1 MYKIGVFTG
10 KFMPLHKGHLRS
22 IKIASKQVET
32 LYVVICYDENL
43 MKRECDK
50 YNLPYINDE
59 IRKEWLSHYLRKFK
73 NTKVVVLD
81 QTNLKPFPDGI
92 EDFKKLLLSSIG
104 GHLDCF
110 FGGEPSYQKF
120 AEDVFGVPYI
130 LIDPSRSKVTIS
142 ATDIRRDLKK
152 NHRYLKHRVNKYLN
166 KKAQ

>member
-50 YNLPYINDE
+50 YNLPYFNAE
-59 IRKEWLSHYLRKFK
+59 VRKDWLTHYLRKFK
-73 NTKVVVLD
+73 NIKVVVLD
-81 QTNLKPFPDGI
+81 QTNFKKFPDGI
-92 EDFKKLLLSSIG
+92 QDFKKALLSLTDG
-104 GHLDCF
+104 KLDCF
-110 FGGEPSYQKF
+110 FGGEPVYLKV
-120 AEDVFGVPYI
+120 AEEVFGVPYI
-130 LIDPSRSKVTIS
+130 LIDPSRSKVKIS

-166 KKAQ
+166 SK